1 MSEEHHRGRTG
12 NSGSQPGSRGNSK
25 KRGNSQNRPRSESK
39 VSTTSTTTLTT
50 SNGGRRRRGRSG
62 KNKQQNHSNHGL
74 TTEQLEQQL
83 AQRKAQSAAQQAK
96 NQEIETVLKLNRDT
110 LLARASKEVQDK
122 YRSAEMEMLEKLRQA
137 KETIGYD
144 EWLPDKKIDYDR
156 KIKKAM
162 NRALNKVLSDNLL
175 LQGLP
180 SRRKIEEMVNEKHRA
195 NHQLAL
201 PAPHGPHA
209 HNLLSAPPSSGIS
222 DMKSSKYEEEIKP
235 DAHMSY
241 DRALWGAATHT
252 RAGDSLKYL

>member
-1 MSEEHHRGRTG
+1 MSEEHHHGRTG
-12 NSGSQPGSRGNSK
+12 NPGSQPASRGAS
-25 KRGNSQNRPRSESK
+25 RARSRSS
-39 VSTTSTTTLTT
+39 VRTTTTVENGVVS
-50 SNGGRRRRGRSG
+50 SNAGRRRRGRSG
-62 KNKQQNHSNHGL
+62 KNKQQNQPNHGL
-74 TTEQLEQQL
+74 RTEELEQQL

-96 NQEIETVLKLNRDT
+96 NQEIETVLKSQIET
-110 LLARASKEVQDK
+110 LLARASNEVRDQ
-122 YRSAEMEMLEKLRQA
+122 YRTEETKMMEKWRQA

-144 EWLPDKKIDYDR
+144 TFPPDKKIEYDR
-156 KIKKAM
+156 NCKKAM
-162 NRALNKVLSDNLL
+162 NRVLNKVLSDNLL
-175 LQGLP
+175 LQALP
-180 SRRKIEEMVNEKHRA
+180 SRRKIEEMVNEKHRG

-201 PAPHGPHA
+201 PAPYGPHA